1 MELVAERMVSR
12 IKRLAKFVAGA
23 KCFLPFSRDAEPEA
37 FCEGV
42 VADVNDS
49 LHRGS
54 PVFSLS
60 LSLSPS
66 VVKRNFNHILRD

>member
-12 IKRLAKFVAGA
+12 IKRLSKFVAGA

-60 LSLSPS
+60 LSPS